1 MREVTSYVEYMPR
14 ADASVHIVGLPGT
27 FLTELVRQSVRRV
40 RRGSWGARDELGR
53 SLEWVEPNL
62 GMRAASI
69 RRDEGEGVIP
79 GDLRP
84 PWVSCG
90 AIQMVWWGVG
100 IVDGAFGRNG
110 IITFWIHFIFVADCM
125 SFVTVMS
132 QLT

>member
-53 SLEWVEPNL
+53 GLERVEPNL
-62 GMRAASI
+62 GVRAASI

-90 AIQMVWWGVG
+90 AIEMIWWVLGV
-100 IVDGAFGRNG
+100 VDLGFGRDG
-110 IITFWIHFIFVADCM
+110 MKT
-125 SFVTVMS
+125 
-132 QLT
+132 L